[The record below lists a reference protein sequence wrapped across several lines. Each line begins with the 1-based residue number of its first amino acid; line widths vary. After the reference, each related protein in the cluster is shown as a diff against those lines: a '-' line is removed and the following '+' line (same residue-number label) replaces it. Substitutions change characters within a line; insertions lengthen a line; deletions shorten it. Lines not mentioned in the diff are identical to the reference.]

1 MPVHKSPTT
10 MIPSRFTEREVGNDY
25 VFAERIVLDDESF
38 EAFSAAV
45 MNPDEPNEA
54 LRALFK
60 K

>member
-1 MPVHKSPTT
+1 MPVRKSHTPAPT
-10 MIPSRFTEREVGNDY
+10 RAAEREAEDEY

-45 MNPDEPNEA
+45 TNPDEPNEA